1 MYAVIFRANIAELDA
16 RYADMAARMREL
28 AISDYGCT
36 EFTSCAQGGK
46 EIAISY
52 WETEDQIRQW
62 KRNAEHLVAQ
72 EIGRATWYQS
82 YTVEVVQLVRSYRSE
97 V

>member
-16 RYADMAARMREL
+16 QYADMTARMREL
-28 AISDYGCT
+28 AINHYGCT
-36 EFTSCAQGGK
+36 EFTSCAEGGK

-62 KRNAEHLVAQ
+62 KQNAEHLVAQ
-72 EIGRATWYQS
+72 ENGRAKWYQS
-82 YTVEVVQLVRSYRSE
+82 YTVEVVQLVRSYRSDS
-97 V
+97 